1 MQESLQK
8 KMVLGLLLRQSCQN
22 GKLTG
27 SRCGEVVTTLCLVK
41 EEERALG
48 DPDAEARHL
57 VDEAKN
63 LASVAFD
70 ISKMNR

>member
-1 MQESLQK
+1 M
-8 KMVLGLLLRQSCQN
+8 CQAHDFMFY
-22 GKLTG
+22 TEC
-27 SRCGEVVTTLCLVK
+27 SQYCSASFFSSQVTTLCLVK